1 MDRIWLIGG
10 TSESGEIARELAS
23 RGIPCTISV
32 TTEAAKS
39 LYPESPHLKIWV
51 GKLDRV
57 SIEGFIRRER
67 IVAILDASHPYAAA
81 VSELAIATAQ
91 QYHLPYL
98 RFERPVVGNE
108 EGNKGGSDRHVLHL
122 PSFEALLTG
131 DYLSG
136 KRVLLIVGYQI
147 LPRFQPWQGRSTL
160 FARLLPSQIALE
172 TALAAR
178 FTPDRLIALRPPIS
192 AELEAA
198 LWRQWQIT
206 TVVTKA
212 SGKAGGEDVKRRVAA
227 ELGVR
232 LVIIDRPV
240 LSYPQ
245 ETREVAE
252 AVRFC
257 RQNISTDN
265 AGLKEKGEGERGI

>member
-1 MDRIWLIGG
+1 MHYGTLDRIWLVGG
-10 TSESGEIARELAS
+10 TSESGEIARELALQ
-23 RGIPCTISV
+23 GIACTISV

-51 GKLDRV
+51 GKLDRG
-57 SIEGFIRRER
+57 SIEGFLQQEQ

-81 VSELAIATAQ
+81 ISELAMAAAQ

-98 RFERPVVGNE
+98 RFERPVLENEGGNE
-108 EGNKGGSDRHVLHL
+108 GGSDRHVLHL
-122 PSFEALLTG
+122 PSFDALLAG

-147 LPRFQPWQGRSTL
+147 LPNFQPWQGRSTL

-172 TALAAR
+172 TALGTG
-178 FTPDRLIALRPPIS
+178 FTPERLIALRPPVS

-227 ELGVR
+227 ELGVK
-232 LVIIDRPV
+232 LMVIDRPV

-252 AVRFC
+252 AIRFC
-257 RQNISTDN
+257 QQNIST
-265 AGLKEKGEGERGI
+265 G

>member
-1 MDRIWLIGG
+1 MHYGILNRIWLIGG
-10 TSESGEIARELAS
+10 TSESGEIARELALQ
-23 RGIPCTISV
+23 GIACTISV

-57 SIEGFIRRER
+57 SIEGFLQQER
-67 IVAILDASHPYAAA
+67 IAVILDASHPYAAA
-81 VSELAIATAQ
+81 ISELAIATAQ
-91 QYHLPYL
+91 QYDLPYL

-108 EGNKGGSDRHVLHL
+108 GRSDRHVLHL
-122 PSFEALLTG
+122 PSFEALLAG

-136 KRVLLIVGYQI
+136 ERVLLIVGYQI
-147 LPRFQPWQGRSTL
+147 LPRFQPWQERSTL
-160 FARLLPSQIALE
+160 FARLLPSKIALE
-172 TALAAR
+172 TALATG
-178 FTPDRLIALRPPIS
+178 FTPDRLIALRPPVS
-192 AELEAA
+192 PELEAA

-227 ELGVR
+227 ELGVK
-232 LVIIDRPV
+232 LMVIDRPV

-257 RQNISTDN
+257 QQNLST
-265 AGLKEKGEGERGI
+265 G

>member
-23 RGIPCTISV
+23 QGIPCTISV

-51 GKLDRV
+51 GKLDRG

-81 VSELAIATAQ
+81 VSALAIATAQ
-91 QYHLPYL
+91 QYDLPYL
-98 RFERPVVGNE
+98 RFERPVLENE
-108 EGNKGGSDRHVLHL
+108 DRNASHVLHL

-136 KRVLLIVGYQI
+136 ERVLLIVGYQI
-147 LPRFQPWQGRSTL
+147 LRRFQPWQGRSTL

-172 TALAAR
+172 TALAVG

-192 AELEAA
+192 AELEMA

-227 ELGVR
+227 ELGVK

-252 AVRFC
+252 AIRFC

-265 AGLKEKGEGERGI
+265 TGLKEKGEGEKGI